1 MKAVFHTYLQFVRAA
16 LRVGNSEYRVV
27 SSEYRVQS
35 SEYRVGSSEDEI
47 GAVMAL
53 CERQGTGPLVYTDL
67 LADEAWLD
75 TMEVSVPLRLRM
87 KQICVHTMQQQ
98 AHLQLTLRRV
108 WEACEQHGVRAVL
121 MKGAGLAVY
130 YPTPQQRSWG
140 DIDIFVGGEQY
151 HAACAAMRATFPN
164 ALRFDEELD
173 HYKHYNL
180 IADGVSIE
188 VHRVSMGLQH
198 PVDVRC
204 YARMETIGMR
214 KAEEIEVDGLTIR
227 VPEVTFNALMVM
239 LHSWEHVLS
248 QGASLRQ
255 LCDLALLLHHRA
267 LDIDREQLEC
277 DLRGLALMD
286 VWQVYMYILVEYLGL
301 PPSEA
306 PFYTKAS
313 GCARRAE
320 VLLVDMLEG
329 RLGEEKSQGGKV
341 VSNRWLRKWHTMRV
355 RLRNAKRIRSYSPSY
370 ARHMAVTTWLHG
382 LGRLLAKDRRWE

>member
-1 MKAVFHTYLQFVRAA
+1 MKASFYTYLQLVRAA
-16 LRVGNSEYRVV
+16 LNLSTKDKVESTKED
-27 SSEYRVQS
+27 
-35 SEYRVGSSEDEI
+35 VGSLMS
-47 GAVMAL
+47 L
-53 CERQGTGPLVYTDL
+53 CEQQGTAPLVYTQL
-67 LADEAWLD
+67 LDDESWLD
-75 TMEVSVPLRLRM
+75 KMEVSASMRLRM
-87 KQICVHTMQQQ
+87 KQVCVHTMQQH

-108 WEACEQHGVRAVL
+108 WEACEQHGIWAVL

-130 YPTPQQRSWG
+130 YPTPQQRAWG
-140 DIDIFVGGEQY
+140 DVDIFVGADQY
-151 HAACAAMRATFPN
+151 HAACAAMRATFPA

-198 PVDVRC
+198 PVDVRR
-204 YARMETIGMR
+204 YARMEAIGMR
-214 KAEEIEVDGLTIR
+214 EAEEIEVDGLSVC

-267 LDIDREQLEC
+267 SDIDREQLEC

-329 RLGEEKSQGGKV
+329 RLGEEKQEKSN
-341 VSNRWLRKWHTMRV
+341 VSYNRWLRKWHTMRV

>member
-1 MKAVFHTYLQFVRAA
+1 MKALFSTYLQLVQAA
-16 LRVGNSEYRVV
+16 LWSKELGLSTNYQVLRNK
-27 SSEYRVQS
+27 
-35 SEYRVGSSEDEI
+35 DEM
-47 GAVMAL
+47 GALMAL
-53 CERQGTGPLVYTDL
+53 CEQQGTAPLVYAQL
-67 LADEAWLD
+67 LSEDSWLD
-75 TMEVSVPLRLRM
+75 SMEVSAPMRLRM
-87 KQICVHTMQQQ
+87 KQVCVHTMQQQ

-108 WEACEQHGVRAVL
+108 WEACEQHGIWAVL

-130 YPTPQQRSWG
+130 YPTPQQRAWG
-140 DIDIFVGGEQY
+140 DVDIYVGADQY
-151 HAACAAMRATFPN
+151 HAACAAMRATFSN

-198 PVDVRC
+198 PLDVRR
-204 YARMETIGMR
+204 YACMEAVGMR
-214 KAEEIEVDGLTIR
+214 EAEEIDVDGLVVR

-248 QGASLRQ
+248 QGASIRQ
-255 LCDLALLLHHRA
+255 LCDLALLLHRRGA
-267 LDIDREQLEC
+267 DMDRERLAR

-301 PPSEA
+301 PQEEA
-306 PFYTKAS
+306 PFYTSA
-313 GCARRAE
+313 CARRAE

-329 RLGEEKSQGGKV
+329 RLGEEKNRDGKV
-341 VSNRWLRKWHTMRV
+341 VSNRWLRKWSTMRV
-355 RLRNAKRIRSYSPSY
+355 RLRNAKRIRSYSPFY
-370 ARHMAVTTWLHG
+370 ARHMVATTWLHG

>member
-16 LRVGNSEYRVV
+16 LRVGNSEKGVV

-35 SEYRVGSSEDEI
+35 SEHRVQSSEDEI

-75 TMEVSVPLRLRM
+75 TMEVSAPLRLRM

-108 WEACEQHGVRAVL
+108 WDACEQHGVRAVL

-151 HAACAAMRATFPN
+151 HAACAAMRATFPA

-198 PVDVRC
+198 PVDVRR
-204 YARMETIGMR
+204 YARMEAIGMR
-214 KAEEIEVDGLTIR
+214 EAEEIEVDGLTIR

-277 DLRGLALMD
+277 DLCGLALMD

-329 RLGEEKSQGGKV
+329 RLGEEKQEKSKV
-341 VSNRWLRKWHTMRV
+341 SSNRWLRKWHTMRV

-382 LGRLLAKDRRWE
+382 FGRLLAKDRRWE

>member
-1 MKAVFHTYLQFVRAA
+1 MKAVFHTYLQLVQKA
-16 LRVGNSEYRVV
+16 LRVQSTEYRVV

-35 SEYRVGSSEDEI
+35 SEDEM

-53 CERQGTGPLVYTDL
+53 CEQQGTGPLVYTQL
-67 LADEAWLD
+67 LSEESWLD
-75 TMEVSVPLRLRM
+75 KMEVSAPLRLRM

-108 WEACEQHGVRAVL
+108 WEACEQHGVYAVL
-121 MKGAGLAVY
+121 MKGAGLAAY
-130 YPTPQQRSWG
+130 YPTPQQRAWG
-140 DIDIFVGGEQY
+140 DVDIYVGAEQY

-198 PVDVRC
+198 PVDVRR

-214 KAEEIEVDGLTIR
+214 EAEEIEVDGLTVR

-255 LCDLALLLHHRA
+255 LCDLVLLLHHRA
-267 LDIDREQLEC
+267 SDIDREQLER

-286 VWQVYMYILVEYLGL
+286 VWQVYMYILVKYLGL
-301 PPSEA
+301 PQAEA
-306 PFYTKAS
+306 PFYTHR
-313 GCARRAE
+313 CARRAE

-341 VSNRWLRKWHTMRV
+341 VSNRWLRKWYTMRV
-355 RLRNAKRIRSYSPSY
+355 RLRNAKRIRSYSPFY